1 MASMML
7 PMSSSS
13 VMPTLP
19 TATPMHNTFFSW
31 NLMVDLT
38 SVTLVFRSSACEI
51 GAGNL
56 PAGSLQVGQP
66 VIAYCSALNG
76 VEEYLLKARVLRGG
90 EFA

>member
-13 VMPTLP
+13 VIPTFP

-31 NLMVDLT
+31 NLIVDLT
-38 SVTLVFRSSACEI
+38 SVSLEFKSSECEI

-56 PAGSLQVGQP
+56 PANLAQ
-66 VIAYCSALNG
+66 ID
-76 VEEYLLKARVLRGG
+76 
-90 EFA
+90 